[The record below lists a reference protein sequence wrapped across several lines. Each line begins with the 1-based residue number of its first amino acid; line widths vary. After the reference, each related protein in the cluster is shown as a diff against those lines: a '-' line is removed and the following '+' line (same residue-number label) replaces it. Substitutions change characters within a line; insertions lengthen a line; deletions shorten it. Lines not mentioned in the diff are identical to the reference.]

1 MEIHTVLTTG
11 REELDRVIGGIP
23 IPSMNLI
30 EGENASGKSVLAQ
43 HIAYGAVR
51 AGIGVR
57 YITTENTVRSLVDQ
71 MDDLGLDVWRYMLR
85 GLFRITA
92 MQVKGIRWDRNIAKY
107 YLNSLKFFISK
118 RGAAELVVIDSLT
131 YAITHARE
139 KDVLAFFS
147 DLRNMV
153 DKDGRTFVITVHP
166 NALTESMLIRIR
178 SICDGNIRLRVQAV
192 PGREII
198 RVLEV
203 SKLRGASRPSKGL
216 AVFKVVPGFGI
227 KVVPFS
233 QVKV

>member
-1 MEIHTVLTTG
+1 MQATAVLMTG

-23 IPSMNLI
+23 VPSMNLI

-43 HIAYGAVR
+43 HVAYGAVR
-51 AGIGVR
+51 AGMDVR
-57 YITTENTVRSLVDQ
+57 YITTENTVRSLVEQ
-71 MDDLGLDVWRYMLR
+71 MGDLGLDIWRYMLK
-85 GLFRITA
+85 GLFKVTA

-118 RGAAELVVIDSLT
+118 RGAASLVVIDSLT
-131 YAITHARE
+131 YAITHAME
-139 KDVLAFFS
+139 KDVLSFFS

-153 DKDGRTFVITVHP
+153 DKDGRTFVVTVHP
-166 NALTESMLIRIR
+166 SALTEDMLVRIR
-178 SICDGNIRLRVQAV
+178 SVCDGNIRLRVQAV
-192 PGREII
+192 PGRGII

-203 SKLRGASRPSKGL
+203 CKLRGASNPSKGM
-216 AVFKVVPGFGI
+216 AVFKVVPGFGM

>member
-1 MEIHTVLTTG
+1 MEVHTVLMTG

-43 HIAYGAVR
+43 HIAYGAVK
-51 AGIGVR
+51 AGMDVR
-57 YITTENTVRSLVDQ
+57 YITTENTVKSLVEQ
-71 MDDLGLDVWRYMLR
+71 MSDLGLDVWRYMLR
-85 GLFRITA
+85 GLFKITA
-92 MQVKGIRWDRNIAKY
+92 MQVKGIRWDRHVAKH

-118 RGAAELVVIDSLT
+118 RGAASLVIIDSLT

-139 KDVLAFFS
+139 KDVLSFFS

-153 DKDGRTFVITVHP
+153 DRDGRTFVVTVHP
-166 NALTESMLIRIR
+166 NALTEDMLIRIR
-178 SICDGNIRLRVQAV
+178 SVCDGNIRLKVQAV

-198 RVLEV
+198 RALEV
-203 SKLRGASRPSKGL
+203 CKLRGASNPSKSM
-216 AVFKVVPGFGI
+216 AIFKVVPGFGI